1 MPRLVSGLII
11 GLVIILYLL
20 YNLFFSVNF
29 PFQDDFLIIQFIQAA
44 SEGGFS
50 FDVVLHQ
57 MFLTFNDHKATTIRL
72 IALIEYALTGH
83 QNFRFYIVLVSLNV
97 IYIFSFL
104 YIQFRKTKLPLY
116 YFIPAPFLFFTPL
129 FHEVSGWALNGM
141 QHTFLTA
148 FTVTAILLA
157 SRRTTVTFWLAMAFC
172 FLATFTHGNGVLSF
186 PAVVFYFL
194 CFKDFKK
201 ATLATISMI
210 VCLAIYLIGYE
221 RGQAGHL
228 PTDLLSMFSS
238 LFGFIGSSMSLWAG
252 KEFWSAL
259 WGIFIVGAM
268 LVITLKAAAIYFD
281 KPSTL
286 KPGTIELLSLFAF
299 IFITSAVIALF
310 RSWTGTTI
318 ASRFQLYAALS
329 TVICYIILLDYTS
342 FFRKKQVLITVS
354 VLSVFYW
361 VYAHYVFT
369 ATVASKKTTYL
380 ADVYNWKNNHD
391 MFSVEKSI
399 TRNAD
404 FYLTPGYEKGFFR
417 LPEPVISEAELND
430 MFEKGT
436 GEKTADN
443 MYVEDWKVTR
453 MLTDGPELL
462 THYFVASN
470 DKPSRKS
477 LLSDRFLVLKNVQT
491 GAVHLMNA
499 NAKVEARKQILTTGN
514 YYKPGFNTFLR
525 KDDLAPGVYQLAILD
540 VEVSGEKQF
549 YMLDKSLVAKGGGFT
564 LQ

>member
-11 GLVIILYLL
+11 GLVIALYLL

-57 MFLTFNDHKATTIRL
+57 MFLTFNDHKATTIRF
-72 IALIEYALTGH
+72 IALVEYALTGH

-141 QHTFLTA
+141 QHSFLTA

-157 SRRTTVTFWLAMAFC
+157 SRRTTVTFWLAMVFC
-172 FLATFTHGNGVLSF
+172 LLATFTHGNGVLSF

-210 VCLAIYLIGYE
+210 ACLAIYLIGYE

-228 PTDLLSMFSS
+228 PTDLISMLSS

-252 KEFWSAL
+252 KELWSAL
-259 WGIFIVGAM
+259 WGIFIVGIM
-268 LVITLKAAAIYFD
+268 LVLTLKVAAVYFD
-281 KPSTL
+281 KPSSV
-286 KPGTIELLSLFAF
+286 KPGSIELLSLFAF

-310 RSWTGTTI
+310 RSWTGSTI
-318 ASRFQLYAALS
+318 ASRFQLYAAMS

-361 VYAHYVFT
+361 MYAHYVFT

-380 ADVYNWKNNHD
+380 ADVYNWKNNRD

-404 FYLTPGYEKGFFR
+404 FYLRPGYEKGFFR
-417 LPEPVISEAELND
+417 LPEPVISEAALNE
-430 MFEKGT
+430 MFAKGA
-436 GEKTADN
+436 GGKTADK
-443 MYVEDWKVTR
+443 MYLEDWKVTR
-453 MLTDGPELL
+453 MVTEGPELL
-462 THYFVASN
+462 THYFVGSN
-470 DKPSRKS
+470 DEPFRKS
-477 LLSDRFLVLKNVQT
+477 LLSDRFLVLKNVQA

-525 KDDLAPGVYQLAILD
+525 KDDLAPGIYQLAILD
-540 VEVSGEKQF
+540 VDVSGETQF
-549 YMLDKSLVAKGGGFT
+549 YLLDKSLVAKGGGFT